1 MEIELAD
8 TQVPPEKRTTASG
21 QREFAKDEAVLARF
35 GKRQQL
41 QVSVSPNIIS
51 TSSASFGCDS
61 LANFAI
67 TERVWTATCHW
78 SYQHLDDNLGGDH
91 VVSHFRPT
99 SRFRLKAKATY
110 TELC

>member
-8 TQVPPEKRTTASG
+8 TQVPPEKRTTAPG
-21 QREFAKDEAVLARF
+21 QRKFAKDEAVLARF

-51 TSSASFGCDS
+51 TSSTSFGCGS
-61 LANFAI
+61 FANFAI

-78 SYQHLDDNLGGDH
+78 PY
-91 VVSHFRPT
+91 
-99 SRFRLKAKATY
+99 
-110 TELC
+110 